1 MPVYEGVIDRY
12 REYLPV
18 TDATPNVAMGEGN
31 TPLVKSLKIG
41 PELGCHLYFKL
52 EGMNPTGSFKDR
64 GNAVQVSVLKDVGI
78 TEVADPTGG
87 NAGHSFAAYCARAG
101 IKFHGFANKDGLT
114 QSKVQALSLI
124 HISEPTRPY

>member
-31 TPLVKSLKIG
+31 TPLVRSLNIG
-41 PELGCHLYFKL
+41 PELGCDLYFKL

-64 GNAVQVSVLKDVGI
+64 GMCMAIAKALEDGKSRVMCAS
-78 TEVADPTGG
+78 TG
-87 NAGHSFAAYCARAG
+87 NTSA
-101 IKFHGFANKDGLT
+101 
-114 QSKVQALSLI
+114 
-124 HISEPTRPY
+124 